1 MIQEFSVDDGDAA
14 EAGHEGHPGRTLAAE
29 LGVQV
34 AGPEAVLVALA
45 LQCGDR
51 QAGLSGI
58 ALHGGVEHRCIEQV
72 TSTDA
77 ATLFAEEAR
86 QLGDVVNVQGQSPAE
101 EGLSGIVTVATGGA
115 RGGAQAERAEH
126 VRPQ

>member
-34 AGPEAVLVALA
+34 AGPEAVLVAIA

-51 QAGLSGI
+51 QAGLSGLAGI

-72 TSTDA
+72 TSIDA
-77 ATLFAEEAR
+77 ATLFAEEAT
-86 QLGDVVNVQGQSPAE
+86 SP
-101 EGLSGIVTVATGGA
+101 
-115 RGGAQAERAEH
+115 RFQ
-126 VRPQ
+126 